1 MEKYKI
7 KREKQR
13 IFSWKLKRGRN
24 KRDNN
29 IVESEAENTKKS
41 KTSQFR
47 SVILFTLLED
57 KFDQLLF
64 IHL

>member
-7 KREKQR
+7 KREKKR
-13 IFSWKLKRGRN
+13 IFSWKLKRRRN
-24 KRDNN
+24 KRDKN

-57 KFDQLLF
+57 KVDQILF

>member
-24 KRDNN
+24 KRDKN